1 MLSWHCKWYW
11 RYCLVLQVQRL
22 VLGSFLGRQWE
33 QQQSQNLLEVRER
46 EHPATQLGS
55 VPPVFVLQV
64 LLPAAGQV
72 HMWRGEGA
80 AGLQHQTAAWVGC
93 YAAAQR
99 QQEQRQQLLLSLLQQ
114 LEGSQLQRPLAQ
126 TLAAALMAAA
136 DAVGDQEEQA
146 WQLLFLQHLQQATRS
161 LSSSWGSG
169 GSTGSYATSICS
181 SLVQAAA
188 AAVPALSSAPL
199 LAAGGAWLQQ
209 LPLPLLLPGGA
220 LHQAATGWVQAVGR
234 QQQVPLLTSG
244 VCSYIAHPDVLGSS
258 THGSTSALASVDAA
272 ATASAAAA
280 AAVAEWNCWQQ
291 QAGSLARLALLSA
304 SSGGGVAATAQLAS
318 SADLGTAFASWT
330 DTLGM
335 LYRR

>member
-1 MLSWHCKWYW
+1 V
-11 RYCLVLQVQRL
+11 VLQVQRL
-22 VLGSFLGRQWE
+22 VLASFLSRHCE
-33 QQQSQNLLEVRER
+33 QQQGQEDPPQARDQAEQPAKQ
-46 EHPATQLGS
+46 PATHLSS
-55 VPPVFVLQV
+55 VPLPFVLQV

-72 HMWRGEGA
+72 HMWRGEVA
-80 AGLQHQTAAWVGC
+80 ADLQQQTAAWVGR

-99 QQEQRQQLLLSLLQQ
+99 QQQQLLLSLLQQ

-136 DAVGDQEEQA
+136 EAVGEQGEQG

-169 GSTGSYATSICS
+169 GSTGSYATNICRN
-181 SLVQAAA
+181 LMQAAA
-188 AAVPALSSAPL
+188 AAEPALASAPL

-220 LHQAATGWVQAVGR
+220 LHQAAAGWVQAAGR
-234 QQQVPLLTSG
+234 QQLTPLLARG
-244 VCSYIAHPDVLGSS
+244 VSDYIAQSGDVGSS
-258 THGSTSALASVDAA
+258 DDSRTSDPASDD
-272 ATASAAAA
+272 AAAA
-280 AAVAEWNCWQQ
+280 APAAAVAAEWNSWQQ
-291 QAGSLARLALLSA
+291 QAGSLARLVLLWA
-304 SSGGGVAATAQLAS
+304 SPGGGAATSARVAP
-318 SADLGTAFASWT
+318 SADLDTAFASWT